1 MSANSNDRGT
11 IAVCFVQE
19 ALEGVRARGFDTDSL
34 LRASGIPPEL
44 IQSPQARIS
53 SSNYGKLWHR
63 IADATDDEF
72 FGMDSRRMKAG
83 SFTLLCHSVIHADTL
98 ERALLRALRFLRLV
112 MDDIEGHL
120 VRKGKDARIE
130 LVDHAQAPQHSSGM
144 AAPPNRAFAY
154 GTYLLMLHGLACWLV
169 GRRIPLS
176 CASFRAPEPQFSSE
190 WKVLFCSNLNFDQ
203 PWSGICFD
211 SEYLDMG
218 NIQNERTMKE
228 FLRGAPMNFLVK
240 YKNSASLTAK
250 IRRHLRTTHPADWPD
265 FGTLADQ
272 LHYSKPTLRR
282 RLEDEGS
289 TYRAILDDLRRDMAI
304 SLLSDSGKSITAVAN
319 ALGFADPSAFHRAF
333 RKWTGARPGQYREL
347 AGAEKP
353 ARD

>member
-19 ALEGVRARGFDTDSL
+19 ALAGVQARGFDTDAL

-53 SSNYGKLWHR
+53 SGHYGKLWHR
-63 IADATDDEF
+63 IADAMDDEF

-83 SFTLLCHSVIHADTL
+83 SFTLLCHAVIHADTL

-112 MDDIEGHL
+112 MDDIEGRL
-120 VRKGKDARIE
+120 VRDGDEARIV
-130 LVDHAQAPQHSSGM
+130 LVDHARPDRRPA

-154 GTYLLMLHGLACWLV
+154 GTYLLILHGLACWLV
-169 GRRIPLS
+169 GRRIPIT
-176 CASFRAPEPQFSSE
+176 CASFRSPEPDFSGE

-228 FLRGAPMNFLVK
+228 FLRGAPTNFLVK
-240 YKNSASLTAK
+240 YKNSASLTAR
-250 IRRHLRTTHPADWPD
+250 IRRHLRTTPPPDWPD

-282 RLEDEGS
+282 RLEDEGIN
-289 TYRAILDDLRRDMAI
+289 YRTILDDLRRDMAI
-304 SLLSDSGKSITAVAN
+304 SLLSDSARSIMAVAN
-319 ALGFADPSAFHRAF
+319 ELGFADPSAFHRAF
-333 RKWTGARPGQYREL
+333 RKWTGASPGQYREL
-347 AGAEKP
+347 AGAEPP
-353 ARD
+353 ARK